1 MSIEQLGEKEF
12 ARRNLWEATLFDEN
26 HNPIVWSTGLIKST
40 NIPKLS
46 FTVEDILAGT
56 SKGYMGWKLPDNLSI
71 SIWETSDHAVE
82 KYLDEWM
89 IGKTGIFNPETGA
102 FRVQP
107 SEDYLYRDVKIKTFI
122 YEYTESK
129 PYQVKKKDAV
139 SALALTMQNGLTE
152 QLGAVSVGQQEYIHA
167 ASEIAVS
174 VMEKI
179 IANPHATSEINVVGQ
194 HAASEI
200 VVSAMEKI
208 IANPYA
214 TSEIKSSGQ
223 HAASEIVVSAME
235 NIIAN
240 QHATSEIKSSGQH
253 AASEIV
259 VSRSDKV
266 IANQHNS
273 ADIQEK
279 VNSNN
284 NDTAFT
290 MQYSPMQTIVMVEK
304 KQVIPV
310 LDKITAA
317 IGGLANQ
324 AISGIP
330 LGSDITRR
338 FIPPV
343 IIPPLLMRLPIPT
356 GTPVPQLLMA
366 PSKFVRLQDK
376 VAPMMTS
383 KVIQLQDKIM
393 ESTDSQD
400 IQLRGKIEESTDSQD
415 IQFQDKIE
423 ESTDSQDIQLRGKIE
438 ESTNI
443 QDIQFQ
449 DKIEESA
456 NSQDIQLRGK
466 IEESTDSK
474 VIQLQ
479 DKIEESTKE
488 KSQIILQAI
497 KERKQKV
504 ALAILDGIRKKVED
518 VLVEFAAGE
527 ATKAKQWKA
536 REKITSLVTYSTAIE
551 GYDIGTYDYS
561 TGDGVSYTIN
571 LAVRNIKIE
580 YPT

>member
-26 HNPIVWSTGLIKST
+26 HNPIVWSTGLIKSI
-40 NIPKLS
+40 NIPKLA

-71 SIWETSDHAVE
+71 SIWETSDHTVE

-129 PYQVKKKDAV
+129 PYQVKKKDVV
-139 SALALTMQNGLTE
+139 SALALTMQEGLKE
-152 QLGAVSVGQQEYIHA
+152 QSGAVSVEQQEYVHA

-179 IANPHATSEINVVGQ
+179 IANPHATSEIK
-194 HAASEI
+194 A
-200 VVSAMEKI
+200 
-208 IANPYA
+208 
-214 TSEIKSSGQ
+214 SGQ
-223 HAASEIVVSAME
+223 HAASEIVVSVME
-235 NIIAN
+235 KIIAN
-240 QHATSEIKSSGQH
+240 QHATSEVKSSGQH

-259 VSRSDKV
+259 VSRADKV

-273 ADIQEK
+273 VDIQEK

-284 NDTAFT
+284 NNTAFT
-290 MQYSPMQTIVMVEK
+290 MQYSPMQKIVMVEK

-324 AISGIP
+324 AMSGIP
-330 LGSDITRR
+330 LESDITRR

-343 IIPPLLMRLPIPT
+343 VIPPLLMRLPVPT

-366 PSKFVRLQDK
+366 PSKRVRLQDK
-376 VAPMMTS
+376 VAPMTTS
-383 KVIQLQDKIM
+383 KVIQLQDKIT

-415 IQFQDKIE
+415 IQLQDSIG
-423 ESTDSQDIQLRGKIE
+423 ESINSQDIRI
-438 ESTNI
+438 
-443 QDIQFQ
+443 Q

-456 NSQDIQLRGK
+456 NSQDIRLRDKIEESVENQDIQLQDRIEESANSQDIKLRSK

-497 KERKQKV
+497 KERKQKLV
-504 ALAILDGIRKKVED
+504 LTILDGIRKKVED

-571 LAVRNIKIE
+571 LAVRDIEIE